1 MTSGDPHVPGSVNLR
16 DTGGLPAG
24 RGRTRFGVLFRS
36 GNLAQLHDDGVSAIG
51 RLGIRTIVDLR
62 AHDEV
67 AHAPSRI
74 DSLPVATAHVPLFLG
89 SVTSFFSQDMSLS
102 DMYRSL
108 AEESG
113 EQIVAAIRAVL
124 GDPPALVHCTVGKD
138 RTGVTV
144 AIALAAAG
152 VDREAIIADY
162 ARTEGLLPEWRNRD
176 IVARLKQRHPEA
188 VHLEELATR
197 SPAPVMRA
205 FLDDLEKRYGSAAGF
220 LLAHGLTDQEVQRL
234 RGVLVEE
241 DGTVAERAAAA
252 EKDLASNDSG

>member
-1 MTSGDPHVPGSVNLR
+1 MTSDDPHVPGSVNLR

-24 RGRTRFGVLFRS
+24 RGTTRSGVLFRS
-36 GNLAQLHDDGVSAIG
+36 GNLAQLHDDGVAALG

-62 AHDEV
+62 ADDEV
-67 AHAPSRI
+67 AHAPSRVG
-74 DSLPVATAHVPLFLG
+74 SLGVTTAHVPLFLG
-89 SVTSFFSQDMSLS
+89 SVTSFFTQDMSLS

-113 EQIVAAIRAVL
+113 EQIVTAIRAIL

-205 FLDDLEKRYGSAAGF
+205 FLDDLDERYGSVAGF
-220 LLAHGLTDQEVQRL
+220 LVAHGLGQDEVRRL
-234 RGVLVEE
+234 REVLVEE
-241 DGTVAERAAAA
+241 ATGAS